1 MNTPSCNQRLRTQ
14 LVCACVQASARVDEG
29 NWAGLSKNLLEPH
42 RPSCLWIG
50 LMNSGFLQSAF
61 MCGRRLR
68 HVLTNRS
75 NPHGHHSHTNKHEAP
90 ALGGE
95 GASSLQGY
103 SEHAINTEG
112 IAVAPQG
119 EGHRKA
125 CEGRPHRR
133 SAESDGSGAAREWK
147 MIQPPSIQK
156 EK

>member
-1 MNTPSCNQRLRTQ
+1 M
-14 LVCACVQASARVDEG
+14 
-29 NWAGLSKNLLEPH
+29 
-42 RPSCLWIG
+42 
-50 LMNSGFLQSAF
+50 FLQTDQIPTGTTATQTN
-61 MCGRRLR
+61 MRLQ
-68 HVLTNRS
+68 LW
-75 NPHGHHSHTNKHEAP
+75 
-90 ALGGE
+90 GG
-95 GASSLQGY
+95 GGSSLQGY